1 MAELP
6 DIPNA
11 GAGAAGG
18 GAANLSHARLEE
30 IAERY
35 GTPCFVYDAA
45 VMRQAAGRLRAAL
58 PEGATLFYPVKAN
71 PNPAIVGLFAGLGF
85 GAEVASRGELALAMA
100 AGIPA
105 KRIVWSGPAK
115 TDDDLA
121 AAVKVGIYAIQI
133 ESRGEIER
141 LAAIAARLER
151 PATAV
156 LRLDLPQDAGARR
169 GDWAGAS
176 SFGMDEAT
184 AAAILGARDRL
195 APVEIVGFHN
205 HPTSGSLNAADFIRR
220 FATFIEA
227 VRRLSKGFAPRFINF
242 GGGFGAPF
250 YADDSALDLDPI
262 TAFLRGP
269 EMQTICGGGPP
280 PQLGF
285 EMGRYVTG
293 PAGRY
298 LARVVAVKR
307 TAGRRFAALDGGIHH
322 LMVVSGTLRFLR
334 RPVAVV
340 GPPRKGGDSEPTE
353 LTGPLCAPTDRLASA
368 VLLST
373 ALAPGDLIVFSGCG
387 AYGKHASPLNFLGHD
402 WPPEILVDGD
412 EERLIA
418 RRVRFEEVLA
428 LQSPN
433 HPAAAE
439 RGRVPP

>member
-1 MAELP
+1 MAELS

-11 GAGAAGG
+11 GAGAAVGE
-18 GAANLSHARLEE
+18 AAKLSHARLEE
-30 IAERY
+30 IAGRY
-35 GTPCFVYDAA
+35 GTPCFVYDAV
-45 VMRQAAGRLRAAL
+45 VMRQAAGQLRAAL
-58 PEGATLFYPVKAN
+58 PEGAALFYPVKAN
-71 PNPAIVGLFAGLGF
+71 PNPAIVGLFAALGF

-105 KRIVWSGPAK
+105 RRIVWSGPAK

-151 PATAV
+151 PVTAV

-184 AAAILGARDRL
+184 AAAILDDRQRL

-205 HPTSGSLNAADFIRR
+205 HPTSGSLNAADFVRR

-227 VRRLSKGFAPRFINF
+227 VRRLSQGFAPRFVNF

-250 YADDSALDLDPI
+250 YADDAALDLDPI
-262 TAFLRGP
+262 AAFLHGP
-269 EMQTICGGGPP
+269 EMQAVAGEGPP

-285 EMGRYVTG
+285 EMGRYVAG

-298 LARVVAVKR
+298 LARVVAVKH

-334 RPVAVV
+334 RPVAVS
-340 GPPRKGGDSEPTE
+340 GPPADASDSEPAE

-368 VLLST
+368 VPLST

-387 AYGKHASPLNFLGHD
+387 AYGKHASPLNFLGHN

-418 RRVRFEEVLA
+418 RRVRFDEVLA
-428 LQSPN
+428 LQSPD
-433 HPAAAE
+433 HPTADE
-439 RGRVPP
+439 PGRVPP

>member
-18 GAANLSHARLEE
+18 EAANLPHARLEG

-45 VMRQAAGRLRAAL
+45 AMRHAAGRLRAAF
-58 PEGATLFYPVKAN
+58 PEGAALFYPVKAN
-71 PNPAIVGLFAGLGF
+71 PNPAIVGLFAALGF

-100 AGIPA
+100 TGIPA

-115 TDDDLA
+115 TDDDLG
-121 AAVKVGIYAIQI
+121 AAVAARIFALQV
-133 ESRGEIER
+133 ESPGEIQR
-141 LAAIAARLER
+141 LAAIARQVGR
-151 PATAV
+151 PAAAV

-184 AAAILGARDRL
+184 AAAILGVRDRL
-195 APVEIVGFHN
+195 APVEIIGFHN
-205 HPTSGSLNAADFIRR
+205 HPTSGSLNAADFVRR
-220 FATFIEA
+220 FATLIEA
-227 VRRLSKGFAPRFINF
+227 VGRLSQGFAPRFVNF

-250 YADDSALDLDPI
+250 YADDPALDLDPI
-262 TAFLRGP
+262 AAFLRGP
-269 EMQTICGGGPP
+269 EVQAVVGDAPP

-334 RPVAVV
+334 RPVAVS
-340 GPPRKGGDSEPTE
+340 GPPADESKSEPTE

-368 VLLST
+368 VPLSKT
-373 ALAPGDLIVFSGCG
+373 LAPGGLIVFSGCG
-387 AYGKHASPLNFLGHD
+387 AYGKQASPLNFLGHD

-412 EERLIA
+412 HERLIA
-418 RRVRFEEVLA
+418 RRVRFDEVLA
-428 LQSPN
+428 LQSPD
-433 HPAAAE
+433 HPAAAGP
-439 RGRVPP
+439 GRVPP

>member
-6 DIPNA
+6 DRPNA

-18 GAANLSHARLEE
+18 EAANLPHARLEE
-30 IAERY
+30 IAKRH
-35 GTPCFVYDAA
+35 GTPCFVYDAS
-45 VMRQAAGRLRAAL
+45 VMRQAAGRLCAAF
-58 PEGATLFYPVKAN
+58 PEGAALFYPVKAN
-71 PNPAIVGLFAGLGF
+71 PNPAIVGLFATLGF

-141 LAAIAARLER
+141 LAVIAAQQER
-151 PATAV
+151 PTTAV
-156 LRLDLPQDAGARR
+156 LRLDLPQDSGARR

-184 AAAILGARDRL
+184 ATTILGARDRL

-205 HPTSGSLNAADFIRR
+205 HPTSGSLNAADFVRR
-220 FATFIEA
+220 FATFVEA
-227 VRRLSKGFAPRFINF
+227 VGRLSVGLSPRFINF

-250 YADDSALDLDPI
+250 YADDPALDIDPI
-262 TAFLRGP
+262 AAFLRGP
-269 EMQTICGGGPP
+269 EVQAVVGDAPP

-293 PAGRY
+293 PGGRY

-334 RPVAVV
+334 RPVAVS
-340 GPPRKGGDSEPTE
+340 GPPATGGDSEPAE

-368 VLLST
+368 VPLST

-428 LQSPN
+428 LQSPD

-439 RGRVPP
+439 PGRAPP

>member
-6 DIPNA
+6 DRPNA

-18 GAANLSHARLEE
+18 EAANLSYARLEG

-58 PEGATLFYPVKAN
+58 LEGASLFYPVKAN
-71 PNPAIVGLFAGLGF
+71 PNPAIVGLFAALGF

-141 LAAIAARLER
+141 LAMIAARLGR
-151 PATAV
+151 PAAAV
-156 LRLDLPQDAGARR
+156 LRLDLPQDVGARR

-184 AAAILGARDRL
+184 AAAILGVRDSL

-205 HPTSGSLNAADFIRR
+205 HPTSGSLNAADFVRR
-220 FATFIEA
+220 FSTFIEA
-227 VRRLSKGFAPRFINF
+227 VQRLSKGFAPRFVNF

-262 TAFLRGP
+262 AAFLRAP
-269 EMQTICGGGPP
+269 EMQASDGPP

-285 EMGRYVTG
+285 EMGRYVIG

-340 GPPRKGGDSEPTE
+340 GPPRKGGESEPTE

-418 RRVRFEEVLA
+418 RRVRFDEVLA
-428 LQSPN
+428 LQAPD

-439 RGRVPP
+439 PGRVPP